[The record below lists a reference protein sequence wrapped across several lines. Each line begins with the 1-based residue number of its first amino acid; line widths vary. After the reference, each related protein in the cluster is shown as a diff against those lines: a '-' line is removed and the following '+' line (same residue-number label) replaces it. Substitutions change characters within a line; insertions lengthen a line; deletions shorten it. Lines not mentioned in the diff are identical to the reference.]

1 MARRWMPASNQARFG
16 AGIIAL
22 AWAFVVER
30 ATRIELALSAWE
42 VCGVAD
48 PLPADRR
55 ICGPIGHLSVVDRER
70 PPALVRSGTWRAR
83 ASLSRT

>member
-42 VCGVAD
+42 A
-48 PLPADRR
+48 
-55 ICGPIGHLSVVDRER
+55 ER
-70 PPALVRSGTWRAR
+70 LRLVTGLTW
-83 ASLSRT
+83 